1 MARKLQ
7 PRDNP
12 TFSRRATTQA
22 SCFAYEVHCQDL
34 KQQTRRENHLV
45 SLQKKVAGLSESTL
59 ESFVLRARKAAG
71 LRSPVDVLVTSSA
84 TIRRLNRQFR
94 NQNKATDVLSFP
106 SEPKAQNSQRLRL
119 AGDVAISADIARQ
132 NSARLGHPVAQE
144 IKILVLHGILHLAG
158 FDHERDNGRMAR
170 READL
175 RRALKLPVALIE
187 RTQSAKP
194 RGSNLRR
201 GAARPPRSRR
211 TA

>member
-1 MARKLQ
+1 
-7 PRDNP
+7 
-12 TFSRRATTQA
+12 
-22 SCFAYEVHCQDL
+22 V
-34 KQQTRRENHLV
+34 KQQTRPEKHLV

-59 ESFVLRARKAAG
+59 ERFVLSARKAAG
-71 LRSPVDVLVTSSA
+71 LRATVNVLVTSSA
-84 TIRRLNRQFR
+84 AIRSLNRQFR

-106 SEPKAQNSQRLRL
+106 SEPNMQNGRRLKL

-175 RRALKLPVALIE
+175 RRALRLPIALIE
-187 RTQSAKP
+187 RTQSATS
-194 RGSNLRR
+194 RGSSLSR
-201 GAARPPRSRR
+201 GTARAPRLRR